1 MSGLIG
7 SSVARAIAPL
17 LLLAAC
23 GGGAD
28 PSSTVTTAA
37 SLEIPA
43 AAFAVSAQRAL
54 DGTAFE
60 VLGPELIADLLIGLC
75 RGLGV
80 GAIPATVDDLDSGA
94 SSEDREILVEV
105 LTVGMV
111 QVCPD
116 RAPVDLTGFYVG
128 AVRSAVQDGGA
139 LSAFDEGDVIRV
151 GPVACQVLRSGAG
164 VEAALLAVVNSL
176 FGVEAEGLAGLAGLV
191 AADQGLVSGAVLASA
206 TALLCPEYA
215 GDVDAF
221 MGLL

>member
-7 SSVARAIAPL
+7 STGARAIATL
-17 LLLAAC
+17 LLLSAC

-37 SLEIPA
+37 SLESPA

-54 DGTAFE
+54 DGTVFE
-60 VLGPELIADLLIGLC
+60 VPGPESIAELVIGLC

-94 SSEDREILVEV
+94 SPEDRAILVEV
-105 LTVGMV
+105 LTVGIV

-116 RAPVDLTGFYVG
+116 RAPVDLTSFYVG

-139 LSAFDEGDVIRV
+139 VSAFDEGDVIRA
-151 GPVACQVLRSGAG
+151 GPVACEVLRSGTG
-164 VEAALLAVVNSL
+164 VEAALLAVIDSL
-176 FGVEAEGLAGLAGLV
+176 FGIEAESLDGLSGLV

-215 GDVDAF
+215 SDVDAF
-221 MGLL
+221 MGSL

>member
-1 MSGLIG
+1 M
-7 SSVARAIAPL
+7 ARAIAPL

-23 GGGAD
+23 GGAAD

-37 SLEIPA
+37 SLESPA

-54 DGTAFE
+54 DETAFE
-60 VLGPELIADLLIGLC
+60 LLGPELIADLVIGLC

-94 SSEDREILVEV
+94 SPEDREILVEV

-128 AVRSAVQDGGA
+128 AVRSAVRDRGA
-139 LSAFDEGDVIRV
+139 LSAFDEGDVIRA

-164 VEAALLAVVNSL
+164 VEAALLAVVDSL
-176 FGVEAEGLAGLAGLV
+176 FGVEAESLDSLAGLV
-191 AADQGLVSGAVLASA
+191 ATDQGLVSGAVFASA

-215 GDVDAF
+215 GEVDAF
-221 MGLL
+221 MGSL